1 LILRAVESV
10 TWIKVEKPTFDI
22 VGLVLGALNLTGV
35 LAAGALLLGV
45 LLGVGLI
52 RRGTRARS
60 ERTSLNL
67 DATS

>member
-1 LILRAVESV
+1 MILRAVESV
-10 TWIKVEKPTFDI
+10 TWVKVEKPVFDI

-52 RRGTRARS
+52 RRGARS
-60 ERTSLNL
+60 ERTSLDL
-67 DATS
+67 DATSN